1 MALIT
6 HVNVCNTE
14 NEIYCCLRNKIVKLD
29 DQQKEQFCTGCKMFA
44 GDADEHGT
52 GVSCVWEDVRVV
64 SNPHIALDP
73 LEEFIHNQ
81 IRQVP
86 PEGPAL
92 FLYTTEW

>member
-6 HVNVCNTE
+6 HVNVCNADH
-14 NEIYCCLRNKIVKLD
+14 EIYCCLRNKIVKLD
-29 DQQKEQFCTGCKMFA
+29 GQQKEQFCSGCKMFA
-44 GDADEHGT
+44 GSMEGHEQ
-52 GVSCVWEDVRVV
+52 SMMCIWEDLRVV
-64 SNPHIALDP
+64 SNPHYALDP

-92 FLYTTEW
+92 FLYTS